1 MSNQTTILLG
11 ATGEVGGHILRELL
25 NSPAY
30 QTITELIKQKYHVK
44 PDFPWHS
51 KQNQDNGVF
60 RHLDSGKWFGLIMN
74 IKRSLL
80 TKDNGEQ
87 FVDVINLKSNSLP
100 IDAKSVFP
108 AYHMNHRYWISVV
121 LDDRLS
127 DDTIMKMIGESFVL
141 TGQAA
146 NQ

>member
-1 MSNQTTILLG
+1 
-11 ATGEVGGHILRELL
+11 
-25 NSPAY
+25 
-30 QTITELIKQKYHVK
+30 
-44 PDFPWHS
+44 
-51 KQNQDNGVF
+51 
-60 RHLDSGKWFGLIMN
+60 MN

-80 TKDNGEQ
+80 TKDNDEQ

-100 IDAKSVFP
+100 IDAKSVFL

-141 TGQAA
+141 TG
-146 NQ
+146 

>member
-44 PDFPWHS
+44 PGFSWHS

-80 TKDNGEQ
+80 TKDNDEQ

-141 TGQAA
+141 TG
-146 NQ
+146 